1 MHQNP
6 GNVVATGLAVVYYAG
21 AARAF
26 RAGIKYRHCRIKLVI
41 STARQK
47 VFLVCHDGLHFS
59 ASTHQQYLLELHIS
73 LSSDLPVGGFV

>member
-1 MHQNP
+1 MHQYP
-6 GNVVATGLAVVYYAG
+6 GNWVATGLAVVYYAG

-26 RAGIKYRHCRIKLVI
+26 SAGIRYRHCRIKLVI

-47 VFLVCHDGLHFS
+47 VFLVCDDGLHSS
-59 ASTHQQYLLELHIS
+59 ASTYQQHFFELHIS